1 MKQNEVIK
9 RIREYHIIKSI
20 MGSDSVKRLI
30 AKKDPKVAG
39 VLAVYDSYTEFFGGI
54 RIDSTEDFDRFFR
67 RLENNYLAG
76 GKTKVSPTEEGYQE
90 YLRSVLGTANIDK
103 LTTIMSEPDTQKR
116 IVGLFRE
123 VGGKTRESNAVV
135 VAKSVKEYSVVSG
148 LRGNLTEAQRHGRD
162 VESELEKVR
171 LVLKLTKDKTL
182 TIDQIMAALTAQES
196 RIIAAI
202 TAAAAG
208 NERLIRAMDRTTGR
222 KLDQIYSATG
232 RLEAGVSGLAE
243 SVERVEG
250 KVDDISTKLDKK
262 SKSTAITTGIVS
274 GVGGIALGAGVMA
287 LVFSLLSGNPATQT
301 PTVVGNEAYDAYIAS
316 AVQLDESVY
325 SKLSDGSF
333 SEEDKKAVLAEVEAF
348 IAQYATGDFKDESEA
363 KAKTIK
369 AMAEYLFN
377 MEDTEEIKAFLTASQ
392 SLSSSI
398 HGKIFDQD
406 GLTADDKTA
415 IIEEID
421 KYEDKYVS
429 TIYKDA
435 SAAVAQNYE
444 AMVNGLFASGTSLTA
459 YNGYKAD
466 YIALST
472 TLQEYATNPAT
483 LDEQAKND
491 FIAQAEELKT
501 KYASSEFAGFAEVG
515 SNNYKSLMNNLYET
529 VHATPSTPTNPTNPT
544 KAHDDY
550 IAGYAKLSTSL
561 KDYLADGVFNQKD
574 RDDFIAELEAFEQA
588 HSTTQFAALASDA
601 KVVYSTIADSL
612 LTMSN
617 SAEGKALLEQ
627 YRKDYMT
634 MEEALRDFIA
644 DGNFTAKDKSDFA
657 SLVDVFEGKYEA
669 TPLKTVAENDAAVIS
684 AVANSIDGMQIQ
696 IDNLDKGI
704 KDLKAKIETLF
715 GMTAGTYTDAQL
727 EAIAKQF
734 KEAMTDLDTYS
745 KGLDELIAEYN
756 GMVAAGTPAEK
767 LAAVKDIIQNLEK
780 DLNTATVEAANLV
793 FDIAEMLTGQPQTD
807 INVAMAIVMDGLGIT
822 PTTPSTGENKPTG
835 PQPEK

>member
-54 RIDSTEDFDRFFR
+54 RIDTTEDFDRFFR
-67 RLENNYLAG
+67 RLENNYIAG

-90 YLRSVLGTANIDK
+90 YLRSVLGAANIDK
-103 LTTIMSEPDTQKR
+103 LTAIMSEPDTQKR
-116 IVGLFRE
+116 IVSLFRE

-162 VESELEKVR
+162 VEAELEKVR

-196 RIIAAI
+196 RIISAI

-232 RLEAGVSGLAE
+232 RLEAGVSGLSE
-243 SVERVEG
+243 SVSRVEG
-250 KVDDISTKLDKK
+250 KVDEISTKLDKK

-274 GVGGIALGAGVMA
+274 GVGGLALGAGVMA

-369 AMAEYLFN
+369 AMAEYLFS
-377 MEDTEEIKAFLTASQ
+377 MEDTAEIKAFLTDSQ

-421 KYEDKYVS
+421 KYEDKYIS

-444 AMVNGLFASGTSLTA
+444 TMVNGLFDNGTSLTA

-472 TLQEYATNPAT
+472 TLQEYATNPST

-515 SNNYKSLMNNLYET
+515 SNNYKSLMNNLYASI
-529 VHATPSTPTNPTNPT
+529 HATPTNPTNPT
-544 KAHDDY
+544 KSHDEY
-550 IAGYAKLSTSL
+550 ISNYAKLSTSL
-561 KDYLADGVFNQKD
+561 KDYLADGVFSQKD
-574 RDDFIAELEAFEQA
+574 RDDFVAELEAFEQTHA
-588 HSTTQFAALASDA
+588 TTQFAALASDA

-612 LTMSN
+612 LTMSS

-669 TPLKTVAENDAAVIS
+669 TPLKTVAANDAAVIS

-704 KDLKAKIETLF
+704 NDLKAKIETLF
-715 GMTAGTYTDAQL
+715 GMTSGSYTDAQL

-734 KEAMTDLDTYS
+734 KDAMADLDTYS

-767 LAAVKDIIQNLEK
+767 LAAVKTIIQDLEK

-835 PQPEK
+835 PQPGK